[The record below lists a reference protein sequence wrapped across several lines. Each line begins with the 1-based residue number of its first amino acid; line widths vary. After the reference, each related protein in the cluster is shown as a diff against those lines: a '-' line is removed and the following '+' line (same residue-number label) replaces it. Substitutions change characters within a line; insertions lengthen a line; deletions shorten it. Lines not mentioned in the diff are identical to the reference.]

1 MGSLAKLPSE
11 LWSAILE
18 QLDQKDQSSTS
29 AALMIAFPKAPVD
42 FKHVWMHI
50 HLRNELQVKALNMK
64 LMNDR
69 EMKLILQSQS
79 YLGQSLRHTAML
91 GDPYFLINVYESL
104 KHVQL
109 LSIFVG
115 PAFAPEH
122 LSEFFN
128 KPRNN
133 LRTLNIHFRPYL
145 KRRSYYQ
152 FLKGAYFDST
162 LEQLALNWPI
172 NPNLSRLSFIQDNP
186 PSLDHKESKE
196 RLPLHVEQSED
207 LIDHSTYLESYSGG
221 PTSYFKKRILTDD
234 LPKKFA
240 HPIVF
245 FNLSHCLTQFS
256 TSPFA
261 SSIEHMRLIIPQRD
275 VATSL
280 AIKDSLPKVKSIDL
294 STTIMKVIGPDA
306 NLSNLLRKLRNLE
319 YLILDQTDVLGTD
332 VTYTNVVARDR
343 ARKSARAIGQMS
355 ATTGLVHAKNIEIA
369 INEWVAEQRASFMQF
384 DESII
389 ERQQDERNEE
399 VAQPRR
405 RINTGRRAFQANF
418 SIRTEQ
424 TPDTR
429 TLPRLSNAA
438 KAYLENAPVK
448 YLVLPE
454 LPKLKALTVGVSDQ
468 VKKCRREE
476 WHKEFEKGW
485 REGCNKVVETIEQ
498 IYKAWMKSIEDDC
511 TGDGST
517 TNKTITQK
525 TKNKYKTYGKS
536 NNQPRAQRSQ
546 VNKKKVEIIKLEDA
560 KDNEISQSTLPNNF
574 KDHFK
579 SMSVCLDE
587 KQVLELIER
596 ASDREYQVPIFC
608 TKAKCEHPRNGDSD
622 GESEDELEEGVE
634 SDKEE
639 EIIECPSNC
648 AHRVTWDIWKDV

>member
-1 MGSLAKLPSE
+1 
-11 LWSAILE
+11 
-18 QLDQKDQSSTS
+18 
-29 AALMIAFPKAPVD
+29 
-42 FKHVWMHI
+42 
-50 HLRNELQVKALNMK
+50 
-64 LMNDR
+64 
-69 EMKLILQSQS
+69 
-79 YLGQSLRHTAML
+79 
-91 GDPYFLINVYESL
+91 
-104 KHVQL
+104 
-109 LSIFVG
+109 
-115 PAFAPEH
+115 
-122 LSEFFN
+122 
-128 KPRNN
+128 
-133 LRTLNIHFRPYL
+133 
-145 KRRSYYQ
+145 
-152 FLKGAYFDST
+152 
-162 LEQLALNWPI
+162 
-172 NPNLSRLSFIQDNP
+172 
-186 PSLDHKESKE
+186 
-196 RLPLHVEQSED
+196 
-207 LIDHSTYLESYSGG
+207 
-221 PTSYFKKRILTDD
+221 
-234 LPKKFA
+234 
-240 HPIVF
+240 
-245 FNLSHCLTQFS
+245 
-256 TSPFA
+256 
-261 SSIEHMRLIIPQRD
+261 
-275 VATSL
+275 
-280 AIKDSLPKVKSIDL
+280 
-294 STTIMKVIGPDA
+294 MKVIGPDA

-332 VTYTNVVARDR
+332 VSYTNVVARDR

-517 TNKTITQK
+517 SNKTITQK

-536 NNQPRAQRSQ
+536 NNQPRAQRSH

-560 KDNEISQSTLPNNF
+560 KDNGISQSTLPNNF

-622 GESEDELEEGVE
+622 GESEDELEEEGVE